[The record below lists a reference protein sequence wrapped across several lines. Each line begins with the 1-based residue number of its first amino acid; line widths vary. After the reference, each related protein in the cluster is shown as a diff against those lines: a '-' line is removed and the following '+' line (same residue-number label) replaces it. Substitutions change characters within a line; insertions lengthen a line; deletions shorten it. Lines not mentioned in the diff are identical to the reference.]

1 MTSRIDQSGA
11 RAKKIR
17 RAQAIER
24 RAIEEAQRAMDSKLT
39 MWERVKRWWRK

>member
-1 MTSRIDQSGA
+1 MTSRIDQSST

-24 RAIEEAQRAMDSKLT
+24 RALQEAQRAVEGRLT
-39 MWERVKRWWRK
+39 WWDRVKRWWRG